1 MASKALTAG
10 EQSPRKPVDCF
21 QLQPSLWQEQGA
33 HMPVKH
39 STDVEAKNVAAGK
52 DTTIQVLIS
61 SQEGPNFALRK
72 FSMQKGGG
80 MPRHTNTVEHEQY
93 VLRGEATI
101 TIGDETHHVKTGDVV
116 FIPGGA
122 IHSYENVGEE
132 PFEFLC
138 IIPNKEDRITIME
151 ESC

>member
-1 MASKALTAG
+1 MT
-10 EQSPRKPVDCF
+10 
-21 QLQPSLWQEQGA
+21 
-33 HMPVKH
+33 VKH
-39 STDVEAKNVAAGK
+39 AQDVEAKTVAAGK

-93 VLRGEATI
+93 VLRGHAKI
-101 TIGDETHHVKTGDVV
+101 GIGDYIHEVKAGDVV
-116 FIPGGA
+116 FIPAGVP
-122 IHSYENVGEE
+122 HFYENIGEE

-138 IIPNKEDRITIME
+138 VVPNREDKITIVDE
-151 ESC
+151 ANC

>member
-1 MASKALTAG
+1 MT
-10 EQSPRKPVDCF
+10 
-21 QLQPSLWQEQGA
+21 
-33 HMPVKH
+33 VKH
-39 STDVEAKNVAAGK
+39 ATDVEAKNVAAGK

-72 FSMQKGGG
+72 FSMQPGGG
-80 MPRHTNTVEHEQY
+80 MPRHTNTLEHEQY

-101 TIGDETHHVKTGDVV
+101 TIDDETHQVKTGDVV
-116 FIPGGA
+116 FIPEGV
-122 IHSYENVGEE
+122 IHSYENIGGE

-138 IIPNKEDRITIME
+138 IIPNKEDNITIVD